1 MSRRTKRTDVPGQA
15 ELLDITARLRTGPC
29 VPALREAVKAW
40 KAGGYKGVTDTTR
53 ILLNHWFQ
61 TDHRLRTGL
70 PFKYHASQQ
79 EAIETLIFVWEYEKI
94 RTRKGLLERYAQDLR
109 DLRLPPFDDFA
120 RYCIKMATGSGKTK
134 VMALAVAWQFLNAM
148 REPDDIAKDYAKTFL
163 VLAPNVIVFDRLKM
177 DFAGGRIFQS
187 DPVIPKELGIF
198 WEFDCVMRGEA
209 EKAHAEGTL
218 FLTNIQQF
226 YERPDRSNEDEPDA
240 MTAVLGSK
248 PPAKKLELT
257 DFGDRIGL
265 RAGRLLVVNDE
276 AHHTHDE
283 ESEWNKVIRR
293 LHGETPITAQLDFSA
308 TPRFQKGAIFPWTIS
323 DYPLKQTILDNIVK
337 RPMKG
342 IAKITEAKSEHAS
355 VKYRGYLAAGVG
367 RWREYREQLEPL
379 KKKPILFVMLN
390 STEEADD
397 VANWLQTTYPS
408 EFGEKKTQVIHT
420 DKGGEVSKGD
430 LDTAREAVREV
441 DSEDSPIHAIV
452 SVLML
457 REGWDVQNVTVVVGL
472 RPYTAKANILPEQ
485 TIGRG
490 LRLMF
495 RDLPTGY
502 TERVDIIGNK
512 AFLDFVDDL
521 EKLEELKL
529 DTFELGKDKLRI
541 VTIMPLEDRKEFDIG
556 LPVLTPSLVRKKS
569 LAEEI
574 AGLEV
579 MGFQSI
585 VLPMSED
592 DPRSKTFTY
601 EGYDI
606 ITLKKE
612 FEREYTIPE
621 PQTAQEVIG
630 YYSRRIAEAVK
641 LPAQFAA
648 LSPKVREFFE
658 QKAFGHPVDLND
670 HAIVKAMSTP
680 VAHYVCVDV
689 FKKALQAL
697 TIEEQTPQLLEPAR
711 MLSACQP
718 FPWSRPVWE
727 GQKCIFNLVACDN
740 DFEREFAKFLD
751 NATDVRAFSKLPRAF
766 GFTIEYTDTAMN
778 LRNYEPDFVAVDKS
792 GTYWLLESKG
802 QENVDVLRKDV
813 AAVRWCENAIKLTE
827 QKWKYVKVPQKEF
840 QVLQP
845 NRLSDLAALAPSL
858 FDETSDL

>member
-1 MSRRTKRTDVPGQA
+1 MPRKKKQTAWPSQT
-15 ELLDITARLRTGPC
+15 ELLDITAKLRTGPC

-40 KAGGYKGVTDTTR
+40 KAGGYKGITETTR
-53 ILLNHWFQ
+53 ILLKHWFD
-61 TDHRLRTGL
+61 TDHRLPTGL
-70 PFKYHASQQ
+70 PFKYHPSQQ

-109 DLRLPPFDDFA
+109 DLRLPPYDDFA

-148 REPDDIAKDYAKTFL
+148 RESDEIAKDYAKTFL
-163 VLAPNVIVFDRLKM
+163 ILAPNVIVLERLKT
-177 DFAGGRIFQS
+177 DFSGGRIFRA
-187 DPVIPKELGIF
+187 DPVIPRELAIF

-226 YERPDRSNEDEPDA
+226 YERPDRSNEDEPDQI
-240 MTAVLGSK
+240 TAVLGSK
-248 PPAKKLELT
+248 PPTKKLELT
-257 DFGDRIGL
+257 NFGDRIAL
-265 RAGRLLVVNDE
+265 RAGHLLVVNDE

-283 ESEWNKVIRR
+283 ENEWNKVIRR
-293 LHGETPITAQLDFSA
+293 LHVKTSLAAQLDFSA
-308 TPRFQKGAIFPWTIS
+308 TPKFQKGAIFPWTIS
-323 DYPLKQTILDNIVK
+323 DYPLKQAILDNIVK

-342 IAKITEAKSEHAS
+342 IARFTEAKSDVAS
-355 VKYRGYLAAGVG
+355 VRYSGFLAAGVE
-367 RWREYREQLEPL
+367 RWREYREQLLPL
-379 KKKPILFVMLN
+379 KKKPVLFVMMN
-390 STEEADD
+390 STEDADE
-397 VANWLQTTYPS
+397 VADWLRTKYPS
-408 EFGEKKTQVIHT
+408 EFGGECTQVIHT
-420 DKGGEVSKGD
+420 KNNGEITETD
-430 LDTAREAVREV
+430 LDKARKAVREV
-441 DSEDSPIHAIV
+441 DDERSPINSIV

-495 RDLPTGY
+495 RDLPTSY

-521 EKLEELKL
+521 EKHEELKL
-529 DTFELGKDKLRI
+529 DTFEIGKDKLRI
-541 VTIMPLEDRKEFDIG
+541 VTILPLLDRKEFDIG
-556 LPVLTPSLVRKKS
+556 LPVLTPSLIRKKS

-574 AGLEV
+574 AGLDV

-592 DPRSKTFTY
+592 DPRAKTFRY

-612 FEREYTIPE
+612 VEREYTIPE
-621 PQTAQEVIG
+621 AQTAQEVIG
-630 YYSRRIAEAVK
+630 YYARRIGEAVK

-648 LSPKVREFFE
+648 LVPKVREFFE
-658 QKAFGHPVDLND
+658 LKAFGHPVDLAD

-680 VAHYVCVDV
+680 VAHYVCVSV

-711 MLSACQP
+711 MLSTCQP

-727 GQKCIFNLVACDN
+727 GEKCIFNLVPCDN

-751 NATDVRAFSKLPRAF
+751 NAADVKAFAKLPRAF

-778 LRNYEPDFVAVDKS
+778 LRNYEPDFVALDKS
-792 GTYWLLESKG
+792 GTHWLLESKG

-813 AAVRWCENAIKLTE
+813 AAVRWCENATKLTRA
-827 QKWKYVKVPQKEF
+827 QWKYVKVPQKEF
-840 QVLQP
+840 QTLQP
-845 NRLSDLAALAPSL
+845 TRLADLTALAPSL
-858 FDETSDL
+858 L

>member
-1 MSRRTKRTDVPGQA
+1 M
-15 ELLDITARLRTGPC
+15 
-29 VPALREAVKAW
+29 PALREAVKAW

-53 ILLNHWFQ
+53 ILLNHWFY
-61 TDHRLRTGL
+61 TAHRARTGL
-70 PFKYHASQQ
+70 PFKYHPSQQ
-79 EAIETLIFVWEYEKI
+79 EAIETLIFVWEYEKV

-109 DLRLPPFDDFA
+109 DLRLPPYDDFA

-148 REPDDIAKDYAKTFL
+148 RESPEIAKDYAKTFL
-163 VLAPNVIVFDRLKM
+163 VLAPNVIVFERLKS
-177 DFAGGRIFQS
+177 DFGDERIYRN

-198 WEFDCVMRGEA
+198 WEFACVMRGET
-209 EKAHAEGTL
+209 EKAHSEGTL

-226 YERPDRSNEDEPDA
+226 YERPDRSNEDEPDE

-248 PPAKKLELT
+248 PPAKKLEIT
-257 DFGDRIGL
+257 DFGDRIAL
-265 RAGRLLVVNDE
+265 RAGKLLVINDE
-276 AHHTHDE
+276 AHHTHE
-283 ESEWNKVIRR
+283 EDNEWNKVIRN
-293 LHGETPITAQLDFSA
+293 LHQKTSLTAQLDFSA

-323 DYPLKQTILDNIVK
+323 DYPLKQAILDNIVK

-342 IAKITEAKSEHAS
+342 IAKIDEAKSDIAS
-355 VKYRGYLAAGVG
+355 VRYRAYLAAAVE
-367 RWREYREQLEPL
+367 RWREYKEQLKPL
-379 KKKPILFVMLN
+379 KKKPVLFVMMN
-390 STEEADD
+390 STDDAEEVAD
-397 VANWLQTTYPS
+397 WLRTKYP
-408 EFGEKKTQVIHT
+408 EQFGSDKTQVIHT
-420 DKGGEVSKGD
+420 DKSGEITKKD
-430 LDTAREAVREV
+430 LDVARKAVRDV
-441 DSEDSPIHAIV
+441 DDEKSPINAIV

-495 RDLPTGY
+495 RDLPSDFV
-502 TERVDIIGNK
+502 ERVDIIGNK

-529 DTFELGKDKLRI
+529 DTFEIGKDKLRI
-541 VTIMPLEDRKEFDIG
+541 VTILPLEDRKEFDIG
-556 LPVLTPSLVRKKS
+556 LPVLTPSLIRKKS

-574 AGLEV
+574 ASLEV
-579 MGFQSI
+579 MSFQSI
-585 VLPMSED
+585 VLPMSD
-592 DPRSKTFTY
+592 NDPTAKTFRY

-612 FEREYTIPE
+612 VERDYSIPE

-630 YYSRRIAEAVK
+630 YYARRIAEAVK

-648 LSPKVREFFE
+648 LVPKVREFFE
-658 QKAFGHPVDLND
+658 QKAFGHPEDLSAP
-670 HAIVKAMSTP
+670 AIVKAMSTA
-680 VAHYVCVDV
+680 VAHYVCVGV

-727 GQKCIFNLVACDN
+727 GQKCVFNLVPCDN

-751 NATDVRAFSKLPRAF
+751 NATDVRAFAKLPRAF
-766 GFTIEYTDTAMN
+766 GFTIEYTDMAMN
-778 LRNYEPDFVAVDKS
+778 LRNYEPDFVAVDKAE
-792 GTYWLLESKG
+792 THWLLESKG
-802 QENVDVLRKDV
+802 QENVDVLRKD
-813 AAVRWCENAIKLTE
+813 AAAIRWCASATKLTD
-827 QKWKYVKVPQKEF
+827 KHWKYVKVPQKEF
-840 QVLQP
+840 EALQP
-845 NRLSDLAALAPSL
+845 NRIADLAALIRTL
-858 FDETSDL
+858 FDAPGEQ